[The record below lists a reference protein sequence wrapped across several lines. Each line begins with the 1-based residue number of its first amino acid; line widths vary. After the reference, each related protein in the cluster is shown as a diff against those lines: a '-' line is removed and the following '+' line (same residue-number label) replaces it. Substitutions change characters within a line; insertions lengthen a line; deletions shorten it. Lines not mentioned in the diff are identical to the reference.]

1 MEQSG
6 TMLKAIIL
14 DLCGTLTLGSC
25 DPEAEIIEMF
35 DLKCEYGLIE
45 SFVCGTKFEDWSTY
59 IEGILRGVGLPI
71 TDENIQRVRQIFEED
86 YKKDKILDGVKDVLG
101 EIKMLNLGFGLISNC
116 PNDNYK
122 ILERNNLGDFFD
134 VKIYS
139 HEVGLVKP
147 SKEIFQLALQSLKVK
162 PEEALMI
169 GDSMSS
175 DIKGAEGV
183 GIQTLLADYKNKFP
197 DYKGPRVTS
206 LRSIPEYVKMHFLD

>member
-1 MEQSG
+1 
-6 TMLKAIIL
+6 MLKAIIL

-197 DYKGPRVTS
+197 DYKGPRVT
-206 LRSIPEYVKMHFLD
+206 